1 MDAETFRQQFT
12 VKKEKMMRL
21 AILLFILFGAA
32 CATKDH
38 IQSSRVIRYD
48 QVRSLNVGQMN
59 ESQVIELFGQPD
71 QRINS
76 KDYYTFMYNDPI
88 TGDQRLSLDFLNKD
102 TKLINVLWLPRWD
115 ERESFLD
122 KVRADF
128 KNATFKET
136 RENNENPHAL
146 SLPALFYM
154 DKNLGVTIR
163 YSQKEKRVEAISIY
177 SVSHRL
183 PAEAPAR
190 EHIPYTL

>member
-1 MDAETFRQQFT
+1 MKL
-12 VKKEKMMRL
+12 V
-21 AILLFILFGAA
+21 ILLFMLFGTA
-32 CATKDH
+32 CATRNR
-38 IQSSRVIRYD
+38 IQSGQIIRYD

-59 ESQVIELFGQPD
+59 EDQVIKLFGQPD
-71 QRINS
+71 QRIDS
-76 KDYYTFMYNDPI
+76 KDYYTFMYNDPV
-88 TGDQRLSLDFLNKD
+88 TGDQRLSMDFLSKD
-102 TKLINVLWLPRWD
+102 AKLINVLWLPRWD
-115 ERESFLD
+115 ESESFLD
-122 KVRADF
+122 KVRTDF
-128 KNATFKET
+128 RNAIFKET

-183 PAEAPAR
+183 PAEAPTR